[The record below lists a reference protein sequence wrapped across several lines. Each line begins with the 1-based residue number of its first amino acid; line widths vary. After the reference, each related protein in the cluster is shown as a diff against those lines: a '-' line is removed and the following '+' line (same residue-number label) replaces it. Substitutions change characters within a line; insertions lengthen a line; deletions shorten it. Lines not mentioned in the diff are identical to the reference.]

1 MQEDIQI
8 KQFEVSDQDALLSFL
23 RLAYAEEPIK
33 YDAAFWKWHF
43 LENPHAALNDVP
55 LWIVKNGDAVV
66 GQMATIPVRLKVGE
80 DERRALWIIDFIL
93 LPEYRGR
100 KLGKRLMQV
109 ARETYCKTM
118 IALGYN
124 SQSEAV
130 LRSHQWVSLGSINRF
145 HKLLFPGNA
154 TKEISRLAPARHL
167 ANLVYAPLRPRVS
180 KLSNFNNGALRE
192 VSGFD
197 SSFDEL
203 WRDASSQWTC
213 AVVRNSRFL
222 EWQFMKQ
229 PFKKYDVVGYYEQDR
244 LLGYVVLFFRKPERG
259 GVSQKAAI
267 SDLCYSSENSQEIID
282 SLLKG
287 ALRLAMERRAG
298 SLVVDVLDPRIEQ
311 GLKHLGFWR
320 IKASPPFMAGTDER
334 QDLLYERSNW
344 FLTRADSDVS
354 IFEQPNLSKD

>member
-1 MQEDIQI
+1 MSGDVQI
-8 KQFEVSDQDALLSFL
+8 KQFETSDEDALLSFL
-23 RLAYAEEPIK
+23 RLAYADEPIK
-33 YDAAFWKWHF
+33 SDPTFWRWHF
-43 LENPHAALNDVP
+43 LENPYASPDDVP
-55 LWIVKNGDAVV
+55 LWIARCGERVV
-66 GQMATIPVRLKVGE
+66 GQMATIPVQLKVGE

-124 SQSEAV
+124 EQSEAV
-130 LRSHQWVSLGSINRF
+130 LRSHKWVSLGSINRY

-154 TKEISRLAPARHL
+154 AREISRLGPVRHL
-167 ANLVYAPLRPRVS
+167 ANLVYAPLRPRLS
-180 KLSNFNNGALRE
+180 KLSPVKSLALRE
-192 VSGFD
+192 VKRFD
-197 SSFDEL
+197 SSFDDL
-203 WRDASSQWTC
+203 WKDASAQWPC

-229 PFKKYDVVGYYEQDR
+229 PGKKYDVLACYEQER
-244 LLGYVVLFFRKPERG
+244 LLGYVVLFFRKAEGG
-259 GVSQKAAI
+259 GVSHKAAI
-267 SDLCYSSENSQEIID
+267 SDVCYSSRNSQEVID

-298 SLVVDVLDPRIEQ
+298 SLVTDVLDPLVEQ
-311 GLKHLGFWR
+311 SLRKLGFLR
-320 IKASPPFMAGTDER
+320 IKASPPFMAGTDEH
-334 QDLLYERSNW
+334 QDLIYERDNW

-354 IFEQPNLSKD
+354 IFEQPNL